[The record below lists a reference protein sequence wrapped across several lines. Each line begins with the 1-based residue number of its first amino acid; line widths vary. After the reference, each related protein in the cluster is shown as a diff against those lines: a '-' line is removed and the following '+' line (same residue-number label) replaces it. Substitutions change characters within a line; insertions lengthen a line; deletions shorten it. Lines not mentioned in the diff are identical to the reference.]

1 MAKVGAKIGLT
12 LKISKDSQFEF
23 IRPEIFI
30 DEIDTEG
37 NVQEQLELAVKALK
51 ETWDTT
57 KEQLDELVIAEMPR
71 VDKEMELQVSRKLL
85 GFENA
90 LKELKGQIQTLQ
102 GLAGSGRVK

>member
-12 LKISKDSQFEF
+12 LKISKNSSFEF
-23 IRPEIFI
+23 IRPELSI

-37 NVQEQLELAVKALK
+37 NIQEQLELAVKALK

-57 KEQLDELVIAEMPR
+57 KEQLDELVIAEMPQ

-85 GFENA
+85 GFENV
-90 LKELKGQIQTLQ
+90 LKEIKKKIEEV
-102 GLAGSGRVK
+102 SKK